1 MPDES
6 MKNEQSVPFSGELEL
21 EDLEFLSDQQAEMI
35 DGGFCFGGNGPV
47 GGGYFGGNGP
57 RGGRRRR
64 GRGRRGG
71 KR

>member
-35 DGGFCFGGNGPV
+35 DGGFCFGMNGSG
-47 GGGYFGGNGP
+47 GGGYFGMNGSG
-57 RGGRRRR
+57 GGRRRKGKGR
-64 GRGRRGG
+64 RGRR
-71 KR
+71 R